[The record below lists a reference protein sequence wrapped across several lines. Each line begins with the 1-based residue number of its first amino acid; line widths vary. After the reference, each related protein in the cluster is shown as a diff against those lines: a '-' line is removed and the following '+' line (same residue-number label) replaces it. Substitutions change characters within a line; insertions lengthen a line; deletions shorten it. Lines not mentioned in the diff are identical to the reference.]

1 MDIRIPNLGEGAD
14 SGSVVSIF
22 VKEGDKIAKDQT
34 LIELENE
41 KAVAPIPSTH
51 AGVVTKLLV
60 KVGDKVSVGQA
71 ILTLA
76 QEGTSRA
83 AAPKSGSETK
93 LVAAPV
99 RAPMGPPA
107 VHPGVLLCRGD
118 GKRAFIDAPHEVS
131 RRR

>member
-51 AGVVTKLLV
+51 AGVVTELLV
-60 KVGDKVSVGQA
+60 KVGDKVLFGKYAGDEVE
-71 ILTLA
+71 I
-76 QEGTSRA
+76 E
-83 AAPKSGSETK
+83 APGG
-93 LVAAPV
+93 
-99 RAPMGPPA
+99 GPGK
-107 VHPGVLLCRGD
+107 VDYKFLKDEDVLG
-118 GKRAFIDAPHEVS
+118 IVE
-131 RRR
+131 